1 MGTRTTAALAA
12 CLMVVARLAHAAPS
26 APATVPDINAADAV
40 QLSEPMKDAVA
51 LARAAGGG
59 VGFVGSLLG
68 IDEANAPVEVAI
80 IQPVPVEKMKL
91 GEIVILAADGCKAA
105 VSCLM
110 ARRITERLGNDVATR
125 RYGKAGVD
133 ADERAAAA
141 SVVGRVAY
149 TVDLR
154 TGRIRDMRKDD
165 TKTITIVEALGRES
179 RKKHYVGDTV
189 PPHRPLKA

>member
-1 MGTRTTAALAA
+1 MGIWKSAAQAASLMIAAALAQ
-12 CLMVVARLAHAAPS
+12 AAPPTS
-26 APATVPDINAADAV
+26 EPTPDVKATDVV
-40 QLSEPMKDAVA
+40 QLTEPMKDAVA

-68 IDEANAPVEVAI
+68 INDANAPVEVAI

>member
-1 MGTRTTAALAA
+1 MDTRTSAALAA

-26 APATVPDINAADAV
+26 APATVPDINATDAV

-68 IDEANAPVEVAI
+68 IEEANAPVEVAI

-91 GEIVILAADGCKAA
+91 GEIVMLAADGCKAA

-110 ARRITERLGNDVATR
+110 ARRITEKLGNDVATR
-125 RYGKAGVD
+125 RYGKAGVE
-133 ADERAAAA
+133 ADDRAAAA

-154 TGRIRDMRKDD
+154 TGQIRDMRKDD

-179 RKKHYVGDTV
+179 RKRHYVGDTV
-189 PPHRPLKA
+189 RPHRPLKA

>member
-1 MGTRTTAALAA
+1 MDTRTSAALAA

-26 APATVPDINAADAV
+26 APATVPDINATDAV

-68 IDEANAPVEVAI
+68 IEEANAPVEVAI

-91 GEIVILAADGCKAA
+91 GEIVMLAADGCKAA

-110 ARRITERLGNDVATR
+110 ARRITEKLGNDVATR
-125 RYGKAGVD
+125 RYGKAGVE
-133 ADERAAAA
+133 ADDRAAAA

-154 TGRIRDMRKDD
+154 TGQIRDMRKDD
-165 TKTITIVEALGRES
+165 TKTISFVEALSRES
-179 RKKHYVGDTV
+179 RKWHFVGNNV
-189 PPHRPLKA
+189 RRHRPLKA